1 MWWVYLRRKVWLFRM
16 SHIAPTRQIRWYN
29 LFCFLKENIKHAF
42 DFSGNIWQT
51 VNDQS
56 TVFCHNYSKQNL
68 SISVYAIF
76 GQGSCIPFKTS
87 IAENLSRHPTTSVLQ
102 SSTYG
107 SNIATLVIDGDK
119 RTSEKYCTH
128 TEVNQT
134 KAWLQIDLGKP
145 FNIESVKI
153 FYRNEGMYFFIQ
165 SEILKFFVVHI
176 NPQVFYTK
184 IDCESVQY

>member
-1 MWWVYLRRKVWLFRM
+1 MIKV
-16 SHIAPTRQIRWYN
+16 Q
-29 LFCFLKENIKHAF
+29 
-42 DFSGNIWQT
+42 FSAIIT
-51 VNDQS
+51 VNRIL
-56 TVFCHNYSKQNL
+56 VFL
-68 SISVYAIF
+68 SVYAIF

-119 RTSEKYCTH
+119 RTSEKYCAH

-165 SEILKFFVVHI
+165 SEILKFFVVHM
-176 NPQVFYTK
+176 NPQVFYTE

>member
-1 MWWVYLRRKVWLFRM
+1 M
-16 SHIAPTRQIRWYN
+16 
-29 LFCFLKENIKHAF
+29 
-42 DFSGNIWQT
+42 
-51 VNDQS
+51 
-56 TVFCHNYSKQNL
+56 
-68 SISVYAIF
+68 YAIF

-87 IAENLSRHPTTSVLQ
+87 IAENLSRHPTTSALQ

-119 RTSEKYCTH
+119 RTSEKYCAH

-165 SEILKFFVVHI
+165 SEMLKFFVVHI
-176 NPQVFYTK
+176 NPQVFYTE